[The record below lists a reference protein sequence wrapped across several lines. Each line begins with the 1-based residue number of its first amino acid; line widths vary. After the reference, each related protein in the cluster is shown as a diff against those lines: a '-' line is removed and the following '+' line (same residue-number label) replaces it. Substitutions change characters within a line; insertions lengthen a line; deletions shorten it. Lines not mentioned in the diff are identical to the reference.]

1 MIREVDKMEDK
12 IKIIEIDG
20 VGFSFNANRAHE
32 RDGHVYCRQ
41 CGEQIDSEPLAC
53 LGSKKIIFSRNC
65 RCDRETE
72 AKRKEEEI
80 ANHIRRLKEECFATS
95 RNLISYSFEKIIE
108 PERQEVIIAK
118 NFVKNFKELAKN
130 NNGLIFHGNVG
141 TGKTY
146 LAACIANKIIEEYQI
161 RVKMRNIPQI
171 INDIE
176 KRGFDIDKNE
186 YYRLLCS
193 VPLLI
198 LDDFGIERNTE
209 YINEMVYQII
219 NTRYEAKKPT
229 IISTNIP
236 LGVIMSG
243 SNDIDKER
251 IYSRIREMCIP
262 VKIAGEDI
270 RREIGKLKLNKTRE
284 LLLGER

>member
-1 MIREVDKMEDK
+1 MEDK
-12 IKIIEIDG
+12 IKTIKIDG
-20 VGFSFNANRAHE
+20 VEFSFSANKAIE
-32 RDGHVYCRQ
+32 KGGHVYCRE
-41 CGEQIDSEPLAC
+41 CGERIDSDPLNC
-53 LGSKKIIFSRNC
+53 LESKKIIFSRQC
-65 RCDRETE
+65 KCD
-72 AKRKEEEI
+72 RKEEGVRKAKED
-80 ANHIRRLKEECFATS
+80 ADHIRRLKEECFITS
-95 RNLISYSFEKIIE
+95 RNLINCTFDKLIE
-108 PERQEVIIAK
+108 PDRQEVIIAK
-118 NFVKNFKELAKN
+118 NFVKNFKELSKGN
-130 NNGLIFHGNVG
+130 SGLIFHGNVG

-176 KRGFDIDKNE
+176 KRGFDIDKND
-186 YYRLLCS
+186 YYRKLS
-193 VPLLI
+193 RVSLLI

-209 YINEMVYQII
+209 YVNEMVYQII
-219 NTRYEAKKPT
+219 NTRYESKKPT

-236 LGVIMSG
+236 LDVIMNG

-270 RREIGKLKLNKTRE
+270 RREIGKLKLNKTRD
-284 LLLGER
+284 LLLGDR